1 MGGEMPWTILLFA
14 SGSLAIPAPSIFLVP
29 PYPSSQEDP
38 IYISCTAPEDF
49 LGANFTLFR
58 GEEVVQLLQ
67 APSHQPG
74 VTFNVTAGGS
84 GEGGK
89 APGGN
94 FHCQYSVIGEHSQPQ
109 LSDLS
114 QPVQVSFPVPTWIL
128 ALSLSLAGAVIL
140 LAGLVA
146 VAVVVRKVK
155 ARNLQ
160 KQRERESCW
169 AQINFTNT
177 DMSFDNSLFAIS
189 TIKKM
194 TQEDLVATLD
204 AHPCNSG
211 PRKRPTSA
219 SSSPEPPEFSTF
231 RACQ

>member
-14 SGSLAIPAPSIFLVP
+14 SGSLAIPAPSISLVP
-29 PYPSSQEDP
+29 PYPSSHEDP
-38 IYISCTAPEDF
+38 IYISCTAPGDI

-58 GEEVVQLLQ
+58 GGEVVQLLQ
-67 APSHQPG
+67 APSDRPD
-74 VTFNVTAGGS
+74 VTFNVTGGGS
-84 GEGGK
+84 GGGGE
-89 APGGN
+89 AAGGN
-94 FHCQYSVIGEHSQPQ
+94 FCCQYGVMGEHSQPQ
-109 LSDLS
+109 LSDFS
-114 QPVQVSFPVPTWIL
+114 QQVQVSFP
-128 ALSLSLAGAVIL
+128 A
-140 LAGLVA
+140 
-146 VAVVVRKVK
+146 K
-155 ARNLQ
+155 AKNLQ

-189 TIKKM
+189 TKM
-194 TQEDLVATLD
+194 TQEDSVATLD
-204 AHPCNSG
+204 SG